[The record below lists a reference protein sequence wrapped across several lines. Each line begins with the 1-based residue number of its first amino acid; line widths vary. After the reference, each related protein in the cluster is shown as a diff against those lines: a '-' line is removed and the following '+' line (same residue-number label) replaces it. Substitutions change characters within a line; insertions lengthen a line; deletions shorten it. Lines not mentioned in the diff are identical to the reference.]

1 MKVSEMINN
10 LQEFMNKHG
19 DIECWYAKDEEGN
32 GYERVYF
39 SPSRHFVDECDDV
52 FCEDDV
58 DDMYEEDKVNLTP
71 ICIVN

>member
-10 LQEFMNKHG
+10 LQEFMVKHG

-39 SPSRHFVDECDDV
+39 EPSRFFVDERDDV
-52 FCEDDV
+52 LCEDDV

>member
-1 MKVSEMINN
+1 MKISKMINN
-10 LQEFMNKHG
+10 LQEFMSKHG

-39 SPSRHFVDECDDV
+39 EPSRFFVDECDEV